1 MDSKATFRPR
11 GRTGR
16 FTAIAAS
23 AVLAT
28 VGLGAIVTG
37 LHGRSTVRDGLA
49 QEHVVGTPDMTP
61 AAIAAEA
68 RAAGLRGVT
77 APDCAVAG
85 ISISGGAEARCFAQ
99 YMRIHTLMATR
110 GTTYSQMPGFIGVDG
125 KPTNNAALAKHQAN
139 GQPVENPAHRVW
151 VTETAMTSALNM
163 SYIAEQI
170 SLFGIVI
177 GGALL
182 LVGLALVGLALSGA
196 RVRRTDDAHAPLVP
210 AAGALVGA

>member
-1 MDSKATFRPR
+1 MDSKASFLP
-11 GRTGR
+11 GSRTGR
-16 FTAIAAS
+16 FTAIVAS
-23 AVLAT
+23 AVLVT
-28 VGLGAIVTG
+28 VGTGAIISG

-49 QEHVVGTPDMTP
+49 QEHVVGTPDMSP
-61 AAIAAEA
+61 AAIAAET
-68 RAAGLRGVT
+68 RAAGLHGVT

-85 ISISGGAEARCFAQ
+85 ISISSGAEARCFAQ

-125 KPTNNAALAKHQAN
+125 KPTNNAALARHQAN

-163 SYIAEQI
+163 SYMAEQI
-170 SLFGIVI
+170 SVFGVVV

-182 LVGLALVGLALSGA
+182 LVGMALVGLALSGA
-196 RVRRTDDAHAPLVP
+196 RARRTDDAHAPLAP
-210 AAGALVGA
+210 AAGALIGA